1 MGTVIC
7 FLLFSAK
14 YAIILPKDVTAM
26 RRFLALLLAAVLLI
40 SLPGCGAV
48 PEQPVQTL
56 PHTLPTQAPTEPAEP
71 QDKGG
76 DGVKIAAIAGG
87 SAVAVA
93 GIGAYVFLK
102 MKGLIK

>member
-1 MGTVIC
+1 MPPTTEAPTETTVSPTTEAPIE
-7 FLLFSAK
+7 
-14 YAIILPKDVTAM
+14 TT
-26 RRFLALLLAAVLLI
+26 
-40 SLPGCGAV
+40 V
-48 PEQPVQTL
+48 P
-56 PHTLPTQAPTEPAEP
+56 PTTEAPTEPDQAPTEPAEP
-71 QDKGG
+71 QGKGG

>member
-1 MGTVIC
+1 MKK
-7 FLLFSAK
+7 LLCV
-14 YAIILPKDVTAM
+14 LLT
-26 RRFLALLLAAVLLI
+26 LLLCTGCAA
-40 SLPGCGAV
+40 PTKKP
-48 PEQPVQTL
+48 PETSPTVQTTA
-56 PHTLPTQAPTEPAEP
+56 PSDAATAPTETTVPPTTEAPTEPDQAPTEPAEP

-87 SAVAVA
+87 STVAVA

>member
-1 MGTVIC
+1 
-7 FLLFSAK
+7 
-14 YAIILPKDVTAM
+14 
-26 RRFLALLLAAVLLI
+26 
-40 SLPGCGAV
+40 V
-48 PEQPVQTL
+48 PPTTETPTE
-56 PHTLPTQAPTEPAEP
+56 PTQAPTEPAEP
-71 QDKGG
+71 QGKGN